1 MYAYE
6 LLLKEANMP
15 RDDTIARGIATTI
28 SIACVVIRWLYMESL
43 QDSNIGLVIPGL
55 VSLHR
60 NPGSSNADSEKQS
73 RRQHCV

>member
-43 QDSNIGLVIPGL
+43 QDSNIGLATPGL
-55 VSLHR
+55 V
-60 NPGSSNADSEKQS
+60 
-73 RRQHCV
+73 